1 VEIDMQK
8 LKSALGTVL
17 RIALPYFRSSE
28 MWVAIGLLAIVIG
41 LRLFNVWLDV
51 KFNYWNNDFYTA
63 LQKKDWPTFAYQM
76 FVVFSWIA
84 ALSIITTVYQLYFS
98 QWLQIRWRNWLTHKY
113 LDQWMSKGTH
123 YRMRLVGNPADNPD
137 QRVAEDADR
146 FTDGALSIGVALLGQ
161 IVTLVT
167 FIVILWSLSST
178 APLIVF
184 GRSYAIP
191 GYLVWLALGY
201 AILGT
206 LVTHWIGKPL
216 VALSYQQ
223 QRYEADFRFALV
235 RLRENAEEVAL
246 LKGEAAERAGL
257 YDRFGSVL
265 SNFYQIMSRTKK
277 LTFLTAGYNQLAVI
291 FPFILISPL
300 YFAGTIELGLLTQ
313 VASAFGIVQGALSFF
328 VSFYS
333 TLAGWK
339 AVVDRL
345 DGFEKAMAN
354 SDALEQ
360 AGPSLAADSTDADL
374 VINGLVV
381 HLPDGREI
389 VDVPQL
395 TLTPRER
402 VLLTG
407 PSGSGKSSLFR
418 ALGGI
423 WPFGNGSIRIP
434 EGSNLLILPQEAYMP
449 LGSLRTALA
458 YPRDAETLSTDQA
471 SEALDAVGLSRL
483 AERLDEVAHWG
494 NRLSGGEQQRIAIAR
509 AILASPDWLLLD
521 EATSALDEKAEASVY
536 NLIRER
542 LPHTTVVSIG
552 HRSSLTL
559 LHDRFLELVENGGGG
574 HVLVEREEVALQ
586 PA

>member
-1 VEIDMQK
+1 MYK
-8 LKSALGTVL
+8 LKSALATVL

-28 MWVAIGLLAIVIG
+28 MWVALGLLGIVIG

-84 ALSIITTVYQLYFS
+84 GLTIITTVYQLYFS

-113 LDQWMSKGTH
+113 LDEWMSKGTH

-137 QRVAEDADR
+137 QRVAEDTDR

-167 FIVILWSLSST
+167 FIFILWSLSST
-178 APLIVF
+178 APLIIF
-184 GRSYAIP
+184 GKSYAIP

-206 LVTHWIGKPL
+206 FVTHKIGKPL

-235 RLRENAEEVAL
+235 RLRENGEEVAL
-246 LKGEAAERAGL
+246 LKGESAERVGL
-257 YDRFGSVL
+257 YDRFGNVL

-277 LTFLTAGYNQLAVI
+277 LTFLTAGYSQLAVI

-300 YFAGTIELGLLTQ
+300 YFAGTIELGGLTQ
-313 VASAFGIVQGALSFF
+313 VASAFGTVQGALSFF
-328 VSFYS
+328 VSAYS
-333 TLAGWK
+333 TIATWK

-345 DGFEKAMAN
+345 DGFEHAME
-354 SDALEQ
+354 SSQALEK
-360 AGPSLAADSTDADL
+360 AGPALAADGSEEDL

-381 HLPDGREI
+381 NLPDGREI

-395 TLTPRER
+395 TLVPRER

-434 EGSNLLILPQEAYMP
+434 ADSNLLILPQDAYMP

-458 YPRDAETLSTDQA
+458 YPREPETLPTELA
-471 SEALDAVGLSRL
+471 TEALAAVGLSRL
-483 AERLDEVAHWG
+483 VAVLDEDAHWG

-509 AILASPDWLLLD
+509 AILAKPDWLLLD

-542 LPHTTVVSIG
+542 LPDATVISIG
-552 HRSSLTL
+552 HRSSLTM
-559 LHDRFLELVENGGGG
+559 LHDRFLELVENDGGS
-574 HVLVEREEVALQ
+574 HVLVERVESTLA

>member
-1 VEIDMQK
+1 
-8 LKSALGTVL
+8 
-17 RIALPYFRSSE
+17 
-28 MWVAIGLLAIVIG
+28 
-41 LRLFNVWLDV
+41 
-51 KFNYWNNDFYTA
+51 
-63 LQKKDWPTFAYQM
+63 
-76 FVVFSWIA
+76 
-84 ALSIITTVYQLYFS
+84 
-98 QWLQIRWRNWLTHKY
+98 
-113 LDQWMSKGTH
+113 
-123 YRMRLVGNPADNPD
+123 
-137 QRVAEDADR
+137 
-146 FTDGALSIGVALLGQ
+146 
-161 IVTLVT
+161 
-167 FIVILWSLSST
+167 
-178 APLIVF
+178 
-184 GRSYAIP
+184 
-191 GYLVWLALGY
+191 
-201 AILGT
+201 
-206 LVTHWIGKPL
+206 
-216 VALSYQQ
+216 YQQ

-235 RLRENAEEVAL
+235 RLRENGEEVAL

-257 YDRFGSVL
+257 YGRFSSVL

-277 LTFLTAGYNQLAVI
+277 LTFLTAGYSQLAVI

-300 YFAGTIELGLLTQ
+300 YFAGSIELGGLTQ
-313 VASAFGIVQGALSFF
+313 IASAFGTVQGALSFF
-328 VSFYS
+328 VTAYS

-345 DGFEKAMAN
+345 DGFEKAMEN
-354 SDALEQ
+354 SQALAES
-360 AGPSLAADSTDADL
+360 GPALAADSTDADL

-471 SEALDAVGLSRL
+471 SEALEAVGLSRL

-542 LPHTTVVSIG
+542 LPHATVVSIG

>member
-1 VEIDMQK
+1 MQK
-8 LKSALGTVL
+8 LKSALGTIL

-28 MWVAIGLLAIVIG
+28 MWVALGLLGIVVG

-63 LQKKDWPTFAYQM
+63 LQKKDWQTFAYQM

-84 ALSIITTVYQLYFS
+84 ALSIITTVYQLYFA

-113 LDQWMSKGTH
+113 IDEWMSKGTH
-123 YRMRLVGNPADNPD
+123 YRMRLAGNPADNPD
-137 QRVAEDADR
+137 QRISEDADR
-146 FTDGALSIGVALLGQ
+146 FTDGVLTIGVALLGQ

-167 FIVILWSLSST
+167 FIFILWSLSST
-178 APLIVF
+178 APLIIF
-184 GRSYAIP
+184 GESYAIP

-201 AILGT
+201 AVLGT

-216 VALSYQQ
+216 VALNFQQ

-235 RLRENAEEVAL
+235 RLRENGEEVAL
-246 LKGEAAERAGL
+246 LRGEPAERVGL
-257 YDRFGSVL
+257 YDRFGSVI

-277 LTFLTAGYNQLAVI
+277 LTFLTAGYAQLAII

-300 YFAGTIELGLLTQ
+300 YFAGTIELGGLTQ
-313 VASAFGIVQGALSFF
+313 VASAFGTVQGALSFF
-328 VSFYS
+328 VTAYS
-333 TLAGWK
+333 TLATWK

-345 DGFEKAMAN
+345 DGFE
-354 SDALEQ
+354 DAIAASKVLEQ
-360 AGPSLAADSTDADL
+360 AGPKLEDDRTDRDL
-374 VINGLVV
+374 VIEGLVV
-381 HLPDGREI
+381 QLPDGREI
-389 VDVPQL
+389 LDVPQL
-395 TLTPRER
+395 TLNPRDR

-423 WPFGNGSIRIP
+423 WPFGNGAVHIP
-434 EGSNLLILPQEAYMP
+434 AGSNLLILPQDAYMP

-458 YPRDAETLSTDQA
+458 YPRDPETLDREAA
-471 SEALDAVGLSRL
+471 SEVLAAVGLSRL
-483 AERLDEVAHWG
+483 ASQLDIDANWG

-509 AILASPDWLLLD
+509 AILAGPDWLLLD
-521 EATSALDEKAEASVY
+521 EATSALDEKAETTVY

-542 LPHTTVVSIG
+542 LPRTTVVSIG
-552 HRSSLTL
+552 HRSSLTA

-574 HVLVEREEVALQ
+574 HILVERPDVTLA

>member
-1 VEIDMQK
+1 MYK
-8 LKSALGTVL
+8 LKSALATVL

-28 MWVAIGLLAIVIG
+28 MWVALGLLGIVIG

-113 LDQWMSKGTH
+113 LDEWMSKGNH

-137 QRVAEDADR
+137 QRIAEDTDR

-167 FIVILWSLSST
+167 FIFILWSLSST

-184 GRSYAIP
+184 GKSYAIP

-206 LVTHWIGKPL
+206 FVTHKIGKPL

-235 RLRENAEEVAL
+235 RLRENGEEVAL
-246 LKGEAAERAGL
+246 LKGEPAERVGL
-257 YDRFGSVL
+257 YDRFGNVL
-265 SNFYQIMSRTKK
+265 GNFYQIMSRTKK
-277 LTFLTAGYNQLAVI
+277 LTFLTAGYSQLAVI

-300 YFAGTIELGLLTQ
+300 YFAGTIELGGLTQ
-313 VASAFGIVQGALSFF
+313 VASAFGTVQGALSFF
-328 VSFYS
+328 VSAYS
-333 TLAGWK
+333 TIATWK

-345 DGFEKAMAN
+345 DGFEHAIEN
-354 SDALEQ
+354 SQALEK
-360 AGPSLAADSTDADL
+360 AGPALAADARETDL
-374 VINGLVV
+374 VIQGLVV
-381 HLPDGREI
+381 NLPDGREI

-395 TLTPRER
+395 TLVPRER

-434 EGSNLLILPQEAYMP
+434 ADSNLLILPQDAYMP

-458 YPRDAETLSTDQA
+458 YPREPETLPA
-471 SEALDAVGLSRL
+471 ELAMEALTAVGLSRL
-483 AERLDEVAHWG
+483 VAALDEDAHWG

-509 AILASPDWLLLD
+509 AILAKPDWLLLD

-552 HRSSLTL
+552 HRSSLTQ
-559 LHDRFLELVENGGGG
+559 LHDRFLELVENDGGR
-574 HVLVEREEVALQ
+574 HVLVERVQSTLA

>member
-1 VEIDMQK
+1 MDMQK
-8 LKSALGTVL
+8 LKSALGTIL

-28 MWVAIGLLAIVIG
+28 MWVALGLLGIVVG

-63 LQKKDWPTFAYQM
+63 LQKKDWQTFAYQM

-84 ALSIITTVYQLYFS
+84 ALSIITTVYQLYFA

-113 LDQWMSKGTH
+113 IDEWMSKGTH
-123 YRMRLVGNPADNPD
+123 YRMRLAGNPADNPD
-137 QRVAEDADR
+137 QRISEDADR
-146 FTDGALSIGVALLGQ
+146 FTDGVLTIGVALLGQ

-167 FIVILWSLSST
+167 FIFILWSLSST
-178 APLIVF
+178 APLIIF
-184 GRSYAIP
+184 GESYAIP

-201 AILGT
+201 AVLGT

-216 VALSYQQ
+216 VALNFQQ

-235 RLRENAEEVAL
+235 RLRENGEEVAL
-246 LKGEAAERAGL
+246 LRGEPAERVGL
-257 YDRFGSVL
+257 YDRFGSVI

-277 LTFLTAGYNQLAVI
+277 LTFLTAGYAQLAII

-300 YFAGTIELGLLTQ
+300 YFAGTIELGGLTQ
-313 VASAFGIVQGALSFF
+313 VASAFGTVQGALSFF
-328 VSFYS
+328 VTAYS
-333 TLAGWK
+333 TLATWK

-345 DGFEKAMAN
+345 DGFE
-354 SDALEQ
+354 DAIAASKVLEQ
-360 AGPSLAADSTDADL
+360 AGPKLEDDRTDRDL
-374 VINGLVV
+374 VIEGLVV
-381 HLPDGREI
+381 QLPDGREI
-389 VDVPQL
+389 LDVPQL
-395 TLTPRER
+395 TLNPRDR

-423 WPFGNGSIRIP
+423 WPFGNGAVHIP
-434 EGSNLLILPQEAYMP
+434 AGSNLLILPQDAYMP

-458 YPRDAETLSTDQA
+458 YPRDPETLDSEAA
-471 SEALDAVGLSRL
+471 SEVLAAVGLSRL
-483 AERLDEVAHWG
+483 ASQLDIDANWG

-509 AILASPDWLLLD
+509 AILAGPDWLLLD
-521 EATSALDEKAEASVY
+521 EATSALDEKAETTVY

-542 LPHTTVVSIG
+542 LPRTTVVSIG
-552 HRSSLTL
+552 HRSSLTA

-574 HVLVEREEVALQ
+574 HILVERPDVTLA

>member
-1 VEIDMQK
+1 MYK

-28 MWVAIGLLAIVIG
+28 MWIALGLLGIVIG

-63 LQKKDWPTFAYQM
+63 LQKKDWSTFAYQM

-113 LDQWMSKGTH
+113 LDGWMSKGTH
-123 YRMRLVGNPADNPD
+123 YRMRLTGNPADNPD
-137 QRVAEDADR
+137 QRIAEDADR

-161 IVTLVT
+161 IVTLIT
-167 FIVILWSLSST
+167 FIFILWSLSST
-178 APLIVF
+178 APLIIF
-184 GRSYAIP
+184 GKSYAIP

-201 AILGT
+201 AIVGT
-206 LVTHWIGKPL
+206 LVTHWVGKPL

-235 RLRENAEEVAL
+235 RLRENGEEVAL
-246 LKGEAAERAGL
+246 LKGEPAERVGL

-265 SNFYQIMSRTKK
+265 TNFYQIMSRTKR
-277 LTFLTAGYNQLAVI
+277 LTFLTAGYSQLAVI

-300 YFAGTIELGLLTQ
+300 YFAGTIELGGLTQ
-313 VASAFGIVQGALSFF
+313 VASAFGTVQGALSFF
-328 VSFYS
+328 VTAYS
-333 TLAGWK
+333 TLATWK

-345 DGFEKAMAN
+345 DGFEHAIEH
-354 SDALEQ
+354 SEALEKT
-360 AGPSLAADSTDADL
+360 GPTLQPDGAASDL
-374 VINGLVV
+374 VIRDLVV

-389 VDVPQL
+389 VDVPDL
-395 TLTPRER
+395 TLAPRER

-418 ALGGI
+418 ALSGI
-423 WPFGNGSIRIP
+423 WPFGNGQIHIP
-434 EGSNLLILPQEAYMP
+434 QGADLLTLPQGAYMP
-449 LGSLRTALA
+449 LGTIRAALA
-458 YPRDAETLSTDQA
+458 YPRDPETLPTEQA
-471 SEALDAVGLSRL
+471 REALEAVGLSRL
-483 AERLDEVAHWG
+483 VPELDVDVHWG

-509 AILASPDWLLLD
+509 AILAKPDWLLLD
-521 EATSALDEKAEASVY
+521 EATSALDEKAEAHVY
-536 NLIRER
+536 SLIREK
-542 LPHTTVVSIG
+542 LPQTTVISIG
-552 HRSSLTL
+552 HRSSLTA

-574 HVLVEREEVALQ
+574 HVLVERQEAALQ
-586 PA
+586 LA

>member
-1 VEIDMQK
+1 MYK

-28 MWVAIGLLAIVIG
+28 MWVALGLLGIVVG

-63 LQKKDWPTFAYQM
+63 LQKKDWSTFAYQM

-84 ALSIITTVYQLYFS
+84 ALTIITTVYQLYFS

-113 LDQWMSKGTH
+113 LDGWMSNGTH
-123 YRMRLVGNPADNPD
+123 YRMRLTGNPADNPD
-137 QRVAEDADR
+137 QRIAEDADR

-161 IVTLVT
+161 VVTLVT
-167 FIVILWSLSST
+167 FIFILWSLSST
-178 APLIVF
+178 APLIIF
-184 GRSYAIP
+184 GKSYAIP

-216 VALSYQQ
+216 VALSYKQ

-235 RLRENAEEVAL
+235 RLRENGEEVAL
-246 LKGEAAERAGL
+246 LKGEPAERDGL

-265 SNFYQIMSRTKK
+265 SNFYQIMSRTKR
-277 LTFLTAGYNQLAVI
+277 LTFLTAGYSQLAVI

-300 YFAGTIELGLLTQ
+300 YFAGTIELGGLTQ
-313 VASAFGIVQGALSFF
+313 VASAFGTVQGALSFF
-328 VSFYS
+328 VTAYS
-333 TLAGWK
+333 TLATWK

-345 DGFEKAMAN
+345 DGFEHAIEH
-354 SDALEQ
+354 SEALER
-360 AGPSLAADSTDADL
+360 AGPALAADSAETDL
-374 VINGLVV
+374 VIRGLVV

-389 VDVPQL
+389 VDVPEL
-395 TLTPRER
+395 TLAPRER

-418 ALGGI
+418 ALSGI

-434 EGSNLLILPQEAYMP
+434 EGADLLTLPQGAYMP
-449 LGSLRTALA
+449 LGSIRAALA
-458 YPRDAETLSTDQA
+458 YPRDPETLTSEQA
-471 SEALDAVGLSRL
+471 AEALEAVGLSRL
-483 AERLDEVAHWG
+483 VPELDVDVHWG

-509 AILASPDWLLLD
+509 AILAAPDWLLLD
-521 EATSALDEKAEASVY
+521 EATSALDEKAEAQVY
-536 NLIRER
+536 NLIREK
-542 LPHTTVVSIG
+542 LPKTTVISIG
-552 HRSSLTL
+552 HRSSLAA

-574 HVLVEREEVALQ
+574 HVLVERQEAALQ
-586 PA
+586 MA

>member
-1 VEIDMQK
+1 MYK
-8 LKSALGTVL
+8 LKSALATVL

-28 MWVAIGLLAIVIG
+28 MWVALGLLGIVIG

-84 ALSIITTVYQLYFS
+84 GLTIITTVYQLYFS

-113 LDQWMSKGTH
+113 LDEWMSKGTH

-137 QRVAEDADR
+137 QRVAEDTDR

-167 FIVILWSLSST
+167 FIFILWSLSST
-178 APLIVF
+178 APLIIF
-184 GRSYAIP
+184 GKSYAIP

-206 LVTHWIGKPL
+206 FVTHKIGKPL

-235 RLRENAEEVAL
+235 RLRENGEEVAL
-246 LKGEAAERAGL
+246 LKGEAAERVGL
-257 YDRFGSVL
+257 YDRFGNVL

-277 LTFLTAGYNQLAVI
+277 LTFLTAGYSQLAVI

-300 YFAGTIELGLLTQ
+300 YFAGTIELGGLTQ
-313 VASAFGIVQGALSFF
+313 VASAFGTVQGALSFF
-328 VSFYS
+328 VSAYS
-333 TLAGWK
+333 TIATWK

-345 DGFEKAMAN
+345 DGFEHAME
-354 SDALEQ
+354 SSQALEK
-360 AGPSLAADSTDADL
+360 AGPALAADGSEEDL
-374 VINGLVV
+374 VIRGLVV
-381 HLPDGREI
+381 NLPDGREI

-395 TLTPRER
+395 TLVPRER

-434 EGSNLLILPQEAYMP
+434 ADSNLLILPQDAYMP

-458 YPRDAETLSTDQA
+458 YPREPETLPTELA
-471 SEALDAVGLSRL
+471 TEALAAVGLSRL
-483 AERLDEVAHWG
+483 VAVLDEDAHWG

-509 AILASPDWLLLD
+509 AILAKPDWLLLD

-542 LPHTTVVSIG
+542 LPDATVISIG
-552 HRSSLTL
+552 HRSSLTM
-559 LHDRFLELVENGGGG
+559 LHDRFLELVENDGGS
-574 HVLVEREEVALQ
+574 HVLVERVESTLA

>member
-1 VEIDMQK
+1 MYK
-8 LKSALGTVL
+8 LKSALATVL

-28 MWVAIGLLAIVIG
+28 MWVALGLLGIVIG

-84 ALSIITTVYQLYFS
+84 GLTIITTVYQLYFS

-113 LDQWMSKGTH
+113 LDEWMSKGTH

-137 QRVAEDADR
+137 QRVAEDTDR

-167 FIVILWSLSST
+167 FIFILWSLSST
-178 APLIVF
+178 APLIIF
-184 GRSYAIP
+184 GKSYAIP

-206 LVTHWIGKPL
+206 FVTHKIGKPL

-235 RLRENAEEVAL
+235 RLRENGEEVAL
-246 LKGEAAERAGL
+246 LKGESAERVGL
-257 YDRFGSVL
+257 YDRFGNVL

-277 LTFLTAGYNQLAVI
+277 LTFLTAGYSQLAVI

-300 YFAGTIELGLLTQ
+300 YFAGTIELGGLTQ
-313 VASAFGIVQGALSFF
+313 VASAFGTVQGALSFF
-328 VSFYS
+328 VSAYS
-333 TLAGWK
+333 TIATWK

-345 DGFEKAMAN
+345 DGFEHAME
-354 SDALEQ
+354 SSQALEK
-360 AGPSLAADSTDADL
+360 AGPALAADGSEEDL
-374 VINGLVV
+374 VIRGLVV
-381 HLPDGREI
+381 NLPDGREI

-395 TLTPRER
+395 TLVPRER

-434 EGSNLLILPQEAYMP
+434 ADSNLLILPQDAYMP

-458 YPRDAETLSTDQA
+458 YPREPETLPTELA
-471 SEALDAVGLSRL
+471 TEALAAVGLSRL
-483 AERLDEVAHWG
+483 VAVLDEDAHWG

-509 AILASPDWLLLD
+509 AILAKPDWLLLD

-542 LPHTTVVSIG
+542 LPDATVISIG
-552 HRSSLTL
+552 HRSSLTM
-559 LHDRFLELVENGGGG
+559 LHDRFLELVENDGGS
-574 HVLVEREEVALQ
+574 HVLVERVESTLA